1 MPRCKTH
8 TDRESLARCSAC
20 GVAYCGECLVEG
32 AEPALCIECSIAA
45 AGQLVGSE
53 VRTHHAPE
61 AVAPW
66 RKAKRRSW
74 IRTVAVSGLILI
86 AAEAVTILLLRPSA
100 GGSGDAAGATHRGG
114 AKAQLIMRTA
124 DLLLIRSRLENQYL
138 RTGTLPESLLNLE
151 LPPEVKE
158 EVADGKIRYEEGEGE
173 GFTLRSSDSPV
184 PIRGGAA
191 PAPGAATQEES
202 P

>member
-1 MPRCKTH
+1 M
-8 TDRESLARCSAC
+8 
-20 GVAYCGECLVEG
+20 EG

-100 GGSGDAAGATHRGG
+100 GGSGDAAGATHHGG
-114 AKAQLIMRTA
+114 AKAQLLMRTA